1 MKIQHLDG
9 LTITSVTCILTAP
22 DGINLAVV
30 KVETS
35 EPGLYGL
42 GCATF
47 TQRYLAV
54 KTAVEDYIAPFCIG
68 KDPQRIEDLWQSAM
82 VNGYWRN
89 GPVLNNALSGLD
101 IALWDIKGKIAGLP
115 LYQLFGGKCREGVPV
130 YRHADGK
137 CPEEVEENVRKYME
151 QGYRYIRCQMGGY
164 GGLGGIARH
173 PEHCPPGNYFDP
185 DAYARSVVKLFD
197 HLRAKLGFD
206 VELLHDVHERVAPI
220 EAVRLAKRLEPY
232 RLFYLEDCVAPEN
245 IEWLRILRSQS
256 CTPIAVGELF
266 NNPQEWVRPVSDH
279 LVDFVRAHI
288 SQLGGLTPARK
299 LATLCEAFG
308 VRTAWHGPG
317 DVSPVGHAANIH
329 LDLATP
335 NFGIQ
340 EWCGLDSEPIREV
353 FPGCPEIRD
362 GYAYVNDKP
371 GLGIDIDEKEAAK
384 YPCVNRP
391 VEWTVTRTVDGTLV
405 RP

>member
-1 MKIQHLDG
+1 MPRG
-9 LTITSVTCILTAP
+9 RT
-22 DGINLAVV
+22 
-30 KVETS
+30 
-35 EPGLYGL
+35 
-42 GCATF
+42 
-47 TQRYLAV
+47 
-54 KTAVEDYIAPFCIG
+54 
-68 KDPQRIEDLWQSAM
+68 
-82 VNGYWRN
+82 
-89 GPVLNNALSGLD
+89 
-101 IALWDIKGKIAGLP
+101 GLP
-115 LYQLFGGKCREGVPV
+115 PR
-130 YRHADGK
+130 R
-137 CPEEVEENVRKYME
+137 R
-151 QGYRYIRCQMGGY
+151 Y
-164 GGLGGIARH
+164 GGLGGISHH

-329 LDLATP
+329 RDLATP